1 MMDDVVKRFIEDS
14 IDVIEENKWFMLFM
28 GWYTNPHK
36 EFPDSLQFRELMDIL
51 STVDKEIY
59 PHTKT
64 HRQGVI
70 ITITR
75 ATIEDIRKNIHLWTN
90 DGTVSLDYLLLDL
103 YSTLGLSKEDIVE
116 CIMDAAKYEGLI
128 YDPVK
133 EEFSGLKKI

>member
-1 MMDDVVKRFIEDS
+1 MINDVVKKFIEDS
-14 IDVIEENKWFMLFM
+14 IDIIEEGMWFVLFM

-64 HRQGVI
+64 HRQGVL

-75 ATIEDIRKNIHLWTN
+75 GTIDDIRKNLNLWTK
-90 DGTVSLDYLLLDL
+90 DDRVSLKYLLMDL
-103 YSTLGLSKEDIVE
+103 YSTLGLNEDDVID
-116 CIMDAAKYEGLI
+116 CIMDAAESEGLT
-128 YDPVK
+128 YDETK
-133 EEFSGLKKI
+133 EEFSGLKV